1 MNSPYVIVRMDLLSR
16 KQFPR
21 EELFRLVLQEG
32 KLLLDLS
39 YSLKGRA
46 VYVKKDVETI
56 EVIFKKGLLRRY
68 SKEDLTTLKQE
79 MIEHVNR

>member
-1 MNSPYVIVRMDLLSR
+1 MIVRMDLLSR